1 MEVNTKKAV
10 WLLAVPAFLTG
21 ILAYLENNFFAI
33 FLTNVAMLSNEA
45 YTKVTVT
52 GASIIAFS
60 SLVSGILVQ
69 KVNFKKGKN
78 RPWLIPMSI
87 AIVIGRYMQFTP
99 IKAAESTLV
108 LWFMGGYVLTNFA
121 YSVTS
126 ICYDSIVQRAITEPN
141 LRVNNGAYRMLAT
154 NLAQFLFSLV
164 AITLIDKAG
173 YSVTSL
179 IVSLL
184 TLAGYA
190 FCYATTKN
198 IPDATVDSKGQITDE
213 QKLSFWQMIKY
224 SIFNRC
230 VPLFVIGNIIK
241 TGANMVC
248 MMTMA
253 YYYTYVAGDMS
264 LMTIYMSITTF
275 LSIFGAFITPFLAR
289 LFKGP
294 RNTYCWSLA
303 IYALG
308 LIAAFFFAKNVLIV
322 TVCLC
327 IMQLFWGVYMAAS
340 GPLFMGCIDYAE
352 NKSGKDLRGFLQGIN
367 TFSIKAGNILATT
380 TIGIGLAKIGFNAAN
395 MPESAVKALPVL
407 TFLVPAIYSLITVV
421 LYRLLPLTNEYL
433 QKLADE
439 NAARR
444 AAQQQE

>member
-1 MEVNTKKAV
+1 MEVNSKKAT
-10 WLLAVPAFLTG
+10 WLLSVPMFLTG
-21 ILAYLENNFFAI
+21 ALAYLENNFFAI
-33 FLTNVAMLSNEA
+33 FLTNVALLSVAA
-45 YTKVTVT
+45 YTTVTVT

-69 KVNFKKGKN
+69 KINFKKGKN

-99 IKAAESTLV
+99 IKAPENTLV
-108 LWFMGGYVLTNFA
+108 IWFLVGYVLTNFA
-121 YSVTS
+121 FSITS
-126 ICYDSIVQRAITEPN
+126 ICYDSIVQRAVTEPN
-141 LRVNNGAYRMLAT
+141 LRVNTGAYRMLGS
-154 NLAQFLFSLV
+154 NLMQFLFSLV
-164 AITLIDKAG
+164 AVTLIDKAG

-184 TLAGYA
+184 TLAGYI
-190 FCYATTKN
+190 FLYVTTKD
-198 IPDATVDSKGQITDE
+198 IPDATVDEKGQITDE
-213 QKLSFWQMIKY
+213 QKLSFWEMIKY
-224 SIFNRC
+224 SIFNKC

-241 TGANMVC
+241 TGGNIVVV
-248 MMTMA
+248 MTMA
-253 YYYTYVAGDMS
+253 YYYTYIAGDMS
-264 LMTIYMSITTF
+264 LMSVYLSITTF
-275 LSIFGAFITPFLAR
+275 LSIFGAFITPFLAK

-303 IYALG
+303 IWAAG
-308 LIAAFFFAKNVLIV
+308 LIVAFFFAKNVLIV
-322 TVCLC
+322 TICMCV
-327 IMQLFWGVYMAAS
+327 MQLFWGVYMAAS

-352 NKSGKDLRGFLQGIN
+352 NKSGKDLRGFLQGMN

-380 TIGIGLAKIGFNAAN
+380 TIGIGLAKIGFDAAN
-395 MPESAVKALPVL
+395 MPESAIKALPTL
-407 TFLVPAIYSLITVV
+407 IFLVPAIYALITVV

-433 QKLADE
+433 KQLADE